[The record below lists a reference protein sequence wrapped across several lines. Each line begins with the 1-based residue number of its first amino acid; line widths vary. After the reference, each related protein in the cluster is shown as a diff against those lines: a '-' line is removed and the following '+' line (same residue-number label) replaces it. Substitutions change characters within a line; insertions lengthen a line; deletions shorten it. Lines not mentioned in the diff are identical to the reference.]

1 VGDLAKIFIRESIIN
16 VSEFGGRLE
25 ANSICVSRIE
35 VIDVDDSMIE
45 VCRIEDTMLEVCRM

>member
-1 VGDLAKIFIRESIIN
+1 MAKIFIRESIIN